1 MIVDLAILK
10 DFSIEDARAIIWVFK
25 KSTTPG
31 EPPAPVFTGRWI
43 PSDAALGDA
52 LIEAFD
58 VARNSIDEVF
68 DYSILEQNN
77 EASVL
82 RLESLETH
90 ADSIIDSIT
99 DELDFKKAKKTK
111 ELQNAFFY
119 VVKIIN
125 DDGAVYCFRKCDGSW
140 SAKKSGGFLF
150 ATYKDDMLS
159 LEVEPKFNVSKAFDF
174 FVINGTI
181 FAKNK
186 SAFESILSYKQ
197 GHVDDFST
205 LCEEPEFNA
214 VFSGFE
220 PIAEYV
226 GNNAMQLRR
235 MSAIKQ
241 KGHYKNPDFL
251 VSLKLNYVAYGLRL
265 EYDDNGKIVP
275 TIETCPDIFQALLD
289 HRLKSHHQT
298 LYDVQSAIAI
308 V

>member
-1 MIVDLAILK
+1 MVADLALLK
-10 DFSIEDARAIIWVFK
+10 KFSIESARAVIWVFK
-25 KSTTPG
+25 KSTAPG
-31 EPPAPVFTGRWI
+31 EPPTPVFTGRWI

-52 LIEAFD
+52 LKAAFNA
-58 VARNSIDEVF
+58 ARNRIEEVF

-90 ADSIIDSIT
+90 ADSIIDSIS
-99 DELDFKKAKKTK
+99 DELDVKKAKKTK

-125 DDGAVYCFRKCDGSW
+125 DNGAVYCFRKCDGSW

-150 ATYKDDMLS
+150 ATYKDEMLS
-159 LEVEPKFNVSKAFDF
+159 LEVEPKFNISKNFDF
-174 FVINGTI
+174 FVIEGTI
-181 FAKNK
+181 FAENK

-197 GHVDDFST
+197 GHVDDFSS
-205 LCEEPEFNA
+205 LRDEPEFSA
-214 VFSGFE
+214 IFSGFE
-220 PIAEYV
+220 PITEYV

-251 VSLKLNYVAYGLRL
+251 VSLKMNYVAYGLRL
-265 EYDDNGKIVP
+265 EYDNNGKIVP
-275 TIETCPDIFQALLD
+275 TVETCPDIFQALLD

-308 V
+308 I